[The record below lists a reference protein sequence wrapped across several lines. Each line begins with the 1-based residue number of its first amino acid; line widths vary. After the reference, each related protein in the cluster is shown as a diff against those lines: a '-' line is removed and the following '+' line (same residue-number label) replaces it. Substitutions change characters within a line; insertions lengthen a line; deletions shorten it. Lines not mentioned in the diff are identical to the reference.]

1 MDRTWF
7 SRWLG
12 KKGVMLHDGKRGLW
26 LRINS
31 VTACLLT
38 MELNFYENMK
48 KNIEREIICYKKV
61 SNFVIHVI
69 KC

>member
-1 MDRTWF
+1 M
-7 SRWLG
+7 
-12 KKGVMLHDGKRGLW
+12 MGKRGLW

-31 VTACLLT
+31 VTACLLK

-48 KNIEREIICYKKV
+48 KNIEREIICDKKV

>member
-1 MDRTWF
+1 MVDGSERKE
-7 SRWLG
+7 LCC
-12 KKGVMLHDGKRGLW
+12 MMGKRGLW

-31 VTACLLT
+31 ITACLLK

-69 KC
+69 EC

>member
-1 MDRTWF
+1 MFTHNGIEF
-7 SRWLG
+7 
-12 KKGVMLHDGKRGLW
+12 LW
-26 LRINS
+26 K
-31 VTACLLT
+31 
-38 MELNFYENMK
+38 YE

>member
-1 MDRTWF
+1 M
-7 SRWLG
+7 
-12 KKGVMLHDGKRGLW
+12 MGKRGLW

-31 VTACLLT
+31 ITACLLK
-38 MELNFYENMK
+38 MELNFYE